1 MVNLDEKDIC
11 RMYLSHMEDSVRPM
25 SCLECS
31 YSVALEEKRKWY
43 LYFAADDNFKFCCF
57 LKNNK

>member
-1 MVNLDEKDIC
+1 MINLDEKDIC

-31 YSVALEEKRKWY
+31 YSVALEEKRNCNSTME
-43 LYFAADDNFKFCCF
+43 DCSR
-57 LKNNK
+57 

>member
-1 MVNLDEKDIC
+1 MVNLGEKDIC

-31 YSVALEEKRKWY
+31 YSVTLEEKRKCNSTMEDCSRRQFRI
-43 LYFAADDNFKFCCF
+43 LLLFQK
-57 LKNNK
+57 